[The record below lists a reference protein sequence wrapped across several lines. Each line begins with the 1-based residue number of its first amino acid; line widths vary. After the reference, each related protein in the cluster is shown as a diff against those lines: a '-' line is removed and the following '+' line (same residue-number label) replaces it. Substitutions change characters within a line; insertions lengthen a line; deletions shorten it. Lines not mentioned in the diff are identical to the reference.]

1 MLNSK
6 HQGKSQTTKR
16 VMYFNGGSNGKESAG
31 NAGDPS
37 LIPGSGR
44 SPAEGNGY
52 PLQYSCLENSMGSR
66 AWWAI
71 VHVVTKSQT
80 HLSNYHFHFFFGEKS
95 KHRKEELGRGW
106 NGIRVMAG
114 EARAGRKMR
123 NLALDSREETG
134 KWDTGILTS
143 LGALHRPFWLH
154 PRASLGLLSCFLQAL
169 ICPLS

>member
-52 PLQYSCLENSMGSR
+52 SLQYSCLENSMGSR
-66 AWWAI
+66 AWWATA
-71 VHVVTKSQT
+71 HEVTK
-80 HLSNYHFHFFFGEKS
+80 KS
-95 KHRKEELGRGW
+95 DKTE
-106 NGIRVMAG
+106 
-114 EARAGRKMR
+114 
-123 NLALDSREETG
+123 
-134 KWDTGILTS
+134 
-143 LGALHRPFWLH
+143 
-154 PRASLGLLSCFLQAL
+154 
-169 ICPLS
+169 